1 MNLEDVQEMNRAVV
15 LRLLRRNKVW
25 SRAELAHATGLKQA
39 TMSNI
44 INDFIR
50 WGLVIETGIMEGKKG
65 RRSIGISLNHE
76 DFRVIGVRVERHY
89 IKFGLFD
96 LLGSPERIERQA
108 LGPQVGGESIVA
120 MIIEGIK
127 SMTVQFP
134 RYKVLS
140 AGVAIPGPYLKAEG
154 RMAWVTEL
162 PGLDV
167 VPLEARLSSALT
179 IPVFPEHDAAAAA
192 LAKWWLSPKHEENET
207 VVYLTVGQ
215 GVGAGIV
222 LDGNLLRGASGIA
235 GEIGHL
241 TIDFNG
247 PRCECGNRGCLELYC
262 SSIALLRS
270 VRNGGPEGPALQS
283 PEELTLDMVREAF
296 QKGEPWATAAVKSSA
311 RHLGIGLVNVINA
324 YGPGRIII
332 GDEMSCFG
340 EGYLDAVKSAVV
352 ERVNPRVWKSLRI
365 ELEPS
370 DSDEILAGVGALA
383 VGHILRRGFQG

>member
-1 MNLEDVQEMNRAVV
+1 MNLEDVQEMNRSVV
-15 LRLLRRNKVW
+15 LRHLRRNKVW
-25 SRAELAHATGLKQA
+25 SRAELAHASGLQQA

-76 DFRVIGVRVERHY
+76 DLRVIGVRVERHY

-96 LLGSPERIERQA
+96 LLGTPELIEQQT
-108 LGPQVGGESIVA
+108 LETHPDGETIVA
-120 MIIEGIK
+120 RIIEGIK
-127 SMTVQFP
+127 SMTARFP
-134 RYKVLS
+134 LHKVLS

-162 PGLDV
+162 PGLDM
-167 VPLEARLSSALT
+167 VPLAARLSSALT

-192 LAKWWLSPKHEENET
+192 LAKWWLAPRHEENET

-215 GVGAGIV
+215 GVGSGIV
-222 LDGNLLRGASGIA
+222 LEGNLLRGASGVA

-241 TIDFNG
+241 TIDYNG

-270 VRNGGPEGPALQS
+270 VRSGGPEGRAVPS
-283 PEELTLDMVREAF
+283 PEELTLETVREAF
-296 QKGEPWATAAVKSSA
+296 LKGEPWAAAAVKSSA
-311 RHLGIGLVNVINA
+311 WHLGVGLVNVINA

-332 GDEMSCFG
+332 GDEMSRFG
-340 EGYLDAVKSAVV
+340 EGYLEAVKSAVV
-352 ERVNPRVWKSLRI
+352 ERVNPRVWSSLRI
-365 ELEPS
+365 ELESS

-383 VGHILRRGFQG
+383 VGHILRRGFAG